1 MATGTAASRVLVV
14 DDEDSI
20 RRLLRAALQGHGYET
35 ADVSTGSDALAEFAL
50 RPTDLVILDLG
61 LPDLPGR
68 EVLRRIRTRS
78 NVPVIILTA
87 AGHEL
92 DKVAAFDAGADD
104 YLTKPFGIQELLA
117 RMRAVWRRA
126 PAGSVAPTQYTVG
139 DLLIDFSARRVFVR
153 KQEVRLTP
161 TEYRL
166 LGLLARNSG
175 KVLTHR
181 QLLGEVWGPEH
192 VSEVNYL
199 RVFMAGLR
207 RKIEVDS
214 AQPRY
219 LLTDQGVGYRL
230 ADE

>member
-1 MATGTAASRVLVV
+1 MIAAPSRVLVV

-20 RRLLRAALQGHGYET
+20 RRLLRAALQGFGYET
-35 ADVSTGSDALAEFAL
+35 TDVGTGCDALAEFTL
-50 RPTDLVILDLG
+50 RPSDLIILDLG

-68 EVLRRIRTRS
+68 EVLQRIRSKS

-87 AGHEL
+87 VGHEEE
-92 DKVAAFDAGADD
+92 KVAAFDAGADD

-126 PAGSVAPTQYTVG
+126 PAGSTAPAQYVVG
-139 DLLIDFSARRVFVR
+139 DLVIDHAARRVFVR

-161 TEYRL
+161 TEFRL
-166 LGLLARNSG
+166 LALLARHAG

-181 QLLGEVWGPEH
+181 FLLTEVWGQDH
-192 VSEVNYL
+192 MAEVNYL

-207 RKIEVDS
+207 RKLEEDS

>member
-1 MATGTAASRVLVV
+1 MATMGSASRVLVV

-20 RRLLRAALQGHGYET
+20 RRLLRAALQGYGYET
-35 ADVSTGSDALAEFAL
+35 ADVGTGGDALAEFAL
-50 RPTDLVILDLG
+50 RPSDLVILDLG

-68 EVLRRIRTRS
+68 EVLRRIRSKS

-87 AGHEL
+87 AGHEQ

-126 PAGSVAPTQYTVG
+126 PSNAAPSQYAVG
-139 DLLIDFSARRVFVR
+139 ELLIDFTARRVFVR

-166 LGLLARNSG
+166 LALLARHSG

-181 QLLGEVWGPEH
+181 YLLSEVWGPDHMAEA
-192 VSEVNYL
+192 NYL

-207 RKIEVDS
+207 RKIEEDS

-219 LLTDQGVGYRL
+219 LITDQGVGYRL